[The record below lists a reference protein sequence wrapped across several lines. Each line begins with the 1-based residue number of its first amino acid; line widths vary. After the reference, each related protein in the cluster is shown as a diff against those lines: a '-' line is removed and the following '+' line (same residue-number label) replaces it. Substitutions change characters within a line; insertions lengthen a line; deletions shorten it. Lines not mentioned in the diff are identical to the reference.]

1 MLIFPTLIIM
11 AVPLILLMR
20 IMKDNDLEKEV

>member
-1 MLIFPTLIIM
+1 MLIYPTLIII